1 MINYTIDYAKDELKC
16 IGSRDIC
23 PAKDKNIG
31 EGELCLGILGSNSGQ
46 IRWYHWTC
54 TTDKIIRDF
63 KSKYDKPEDME
74 GYSELEEEDKERI
87 MRAWRQG
94 GILDIEKP
102 EPYLIKQEKN
112 EDQVV
117 LESKA
122 RRTSI
127 QQNKEH
133 GGFKKK
139 KDTYVSPKKAATVH
153 STSVPKKTMNRTA
166 NNIVHNRTM
175 RPHAYVKSS
184 ESRTAKSSYVQVP
197 PHKSVKTSPKRVLN
211 VRSSGPEYNLPSTAN
226 KAEERQSKKSQGR

>member
-16 IGSRDIC
+16 IGSRDTC

-31 EGELCLGILGSNSGQ
+31 EGEICLGILGSSSGQ

-63 KSKYDKPEDME
+63 RSKYDKPEDME

-102 EPYLIKQEKN
+102 EPYLIKQEKD

-117 LESKA
+117 LEGKT

-127 QQNKEH
+127 QKNKEH
-133 GGFKKK
+133 GGSKKK

-153 STSVPKKTMNRTA
+153 NTSVP
-166 NNIVHNRTM
+166 TM
-175 RPHAYVKSS
+175 RPHAYTKSS

-226 KAEERQSKKSQGR
+226 KAEERQSKKS